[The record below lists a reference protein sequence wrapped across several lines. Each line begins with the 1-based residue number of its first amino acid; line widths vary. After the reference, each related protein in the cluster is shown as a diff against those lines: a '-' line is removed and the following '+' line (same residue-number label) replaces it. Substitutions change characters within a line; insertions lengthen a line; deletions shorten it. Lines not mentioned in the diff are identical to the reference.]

1 MITDE
6 MIKEYRKTKNED
18 LFNKIYNDYIKLRT
32 HILGPISN
40 KNDLEEINSIC
51 DEVLLKCINYFD
63 MDRKEAK
70 FTTYL
75 SNAIL
80 YTKWEYFKKI
90 KKKTKE
96 ISFDLEFG
104 EDDLRLDDILPDKN
118 DYYRELE
125 IKDFVQFHLSLL
137 EEDERKLIEMIFFS
151 SKNERNVAKYFG
163 ISQAAINKRKD
174 EILHK
179 MKRNIIIY
187 NHK

>member
-40 KNDLEEINSIC
+40 YYDLEEINSMC
-51 DEVLLKCINYFD
+51 DEALLLSIDYFD
-63 MDRKEAK
+63 IDRKEAK

-90 KKKTKE
+90 KKRTKE
-96 ISFDLEFG
+96 ISFNLEFG

-125 IKDFVQFHLSLL
+125 IKNFIQFHLSLL
-137 EEDERKLIEMIFFS
+137 ENDERKLIEMIFFEE
-151 SKNERNVAKYFG
+151 KIERNVAKYFG